1 MSKNITQIPF
11 KKFTWHNI
19 VANGEEEIRW
29 LRDNFSFAPAHLADC
44 ATPPL
49 RPKIEFRPD
58 YIFIVLLFPLY
69 NRKTGQIAPRE
80 IDVFLGKN
88 FLVTVHTNEVMAIR
102 DLAQKTD
109 SLPETRALFDGPN
122 PLPLFLGLSEELL
135 DSLFPMLNHVSW
147 DIDTLD
153 NELFTSHERALI
165 HKILATKKNI
175 VDIRKSM
182 QGYRN
187 VLAELSARYRDY
199 FGATKSELNFN
210 DLITKSRDIWDQ
222 IENHKSTID
231 AVQETNESL
240 IYFRLNDIMRTLT
253 ALSLIVF
260 PLTLL
265 ATLFGMN
272 ITNGMPFAE
281 SSYGFWKIILIMSLA
296 TSLMFYY
303 FKKHRWL

>member
-1 MSKNITQIPF
+1 MPPSLSQIPF

-19 VANGEEEIRW
+19 MANGEEEIRW
-29 LRDNFSFAPAHLADC
+29 LRDNFSFAPAQLTDC

-49 RPKIEFRPD
+49 RPKIEFAPE

-88 FLVTVHTNEVMAIR
+88 FLVTVHTNEVAALR
-102 DLAQKTD
+102 DLAQKAD
-109 SLPETRALFDGPN
+109 SSPATRSFFEASN
-122 PLPLFLGLSEELL
+122 PLRLFLGLTEELL

-153 NELFTSHERALI
+153 SELFSGHERQLI
-165 HKILATKKNI
+165 HKILSTKKNI

-187 VLAELSARYRDY
+187 VLTELAARGRDY
-199 FGATKSELNFN
+199 FGAPKPEPNFSV
-210 DLITKSRDIWDQ
+210 LITKSRDIWDQ
-222 IENHKSTID
+222 IENHKGTID

-240 IYFRLNDIMRTLT
+240 IYFRLNDIMQTLT

-260 PLTLL
+260 PLTLV
-265 ATLFGMN
+265 ASLFGMN
-272 ITNGMPFAE
+272 TLRGMPFVA
-281 SSYGFWKIILIMSLA
+281 SSFGFWKIVFLMSIA
-296 TSLMFYY
+296 SGLMFYY